1 MSTPDEW
8 RAIEAAIGEAIAL
21 APEPIYR
28 AVMSYR
34 DAVARYRAEQSGETV
49 AIDLARGIIRQL
61 QADLG
66 VALADAAALRDRAY
80 AAEGDLARERI
91 DRRLTES
98 RFEERI
104 EMLREALRSASE
116 RADRAQTALMDACPR
131 SPLSESVSL

>member
-49 AIDLARGIIRQL
+49 AIDLARGIIREL
-61 QADLG
+61 QAQLDTERAT
-66 VALADAAALRDRAY
+66 VADLRDRLGT
-80 AAEGDLARERI
+80 AEHRLGMERI
-91 DRRLTES
+91 DRKATEA
-98 RFEERI
+98 RFTERI

-116 RADRAQTALMDACPR
+116 RADRAESIMLDACPR